1 MNLQNDGMIGNLPK
15 NINEEVPKPNEN
27 AKSITKLIKHSNEV
41 IGYEL
46 SNGQRV
52 SKEEG
57 VQLAK
62 MGELSGVAVALNKG
76 NEYLRSLP
84 DETEN
89 NNLGSLPT
97 IKE

>member
-1 MNLQNDGMIGNLPK
+1 MDIKNDGMIGNLPK
-15 NINEEVPKPNEN
+15 NINEEVPVPNTD
-27 AKSITKLIKHSNEV
+27 AKKITKLVKYSGEV

-52 SKEEG
+52 NKEEG
-57 VQLAK
+57 IQMVK
-62 MGELSGVAVALNKG
+62 MGEISGVAVALNKG
-76 NEYLRSLP
+76 HEYLRSLP

-97 IKE
+97 ITE